1 MFKLTCITL
10 DDGQHAVFL
19 NGHCL
24 VSDDVSGHKFSLG
37 EILERLSRLPGVQ
50 TERVKWPVSAGDWE
64 WFDVANTVFPAPGLW
79 RREMTVSGMIARL
92 QQHPLDALCTGT
104 FWLADDFLS
113 LDDTLDNE
121 TIEAAMA
128 LADECHD
135 ANIGFNWEHLQWA
148 IDEAKK

>member
-10 DDGQHAVFL
+10 DDGQCGVFL
-19 NGHCL
+19 NGHRL
-24 VSDDVSGHKFSLG
+24 ASDDLSGDTFSLS

-50 TERVKWPVSAGDWE
+50 TEMRRWPLPAGDWDWCE
-64 WFDVANTVFPAPGLW
+64 VANEVFPAPGLW
-79 RREMTVSGMIARL
+79 RREMTVSGLISRL
-92 QQHPLDALCTGT
+92 LQHPADALCTGT
-104 FWLADDFLS
+104 YWLADDFLS

-135 ANIGFNWEHLQWA
+135 ANVGYNWDHLQWA
-148 IDEAKK
+148 IEEAKK